1 MKKINLKIEEIKK
14 YLRENKLNIILLA
27 FPILVTIF
35 IFLVYL
41 WPSYQEYVNA
51 KKLLQEKNRLIKR
64 YRQKIK
70 DIGNIEPSKDGYRK
84 YIFSGKDPYIIVS
97 MLQERLEN
105 VEGLTIRSFRI
116 TSQQKFLGNI
126 KKVSL
131 FFNMQ
136 GDIKSLVEML
146 DIIQKIQKSIL
157 IRKLNVSFFSSGGK
171 EYLQINLTL
180 EAIFAPQSPA

>member
-1 MKKINLKIEEIKK
+1 MKKINLKSEEIKR
-14 YLRENKLNIILLA
+14 YFRENKLNLVLLL

-35 IFLVYL
+35 IFLVYI

-51 KKLLQEKNRLIKR
+51 KKLLQEKKRLLKK

-70 DIGNIEPSKDGYRK
+70 NIGTVELPKNGYKK
-84 YIFSGKDPYIIVS
+84 YIFSGKDPYVIVS
-97 MLQERLEN
+97 MVQEKLEN

-116 TSQQKFLGNI
+116 TSQQKFLSKI

-146 DIIQKIQKSIL
+146 EIIQGIQKSIL
-157 IRKLNVSFFSSGGK
+157 IKKLNVSFFSSGGK
-171 EYLQINLTL
+171 EYLQIHLTL
-180 EAIFAPQSPA
+180 EAIFAPQS